1 MLSLRFL
8 PMPPN
13 GATVTG
19 MWAKLR
25 EMPAGDCSCFAI
37 SCIFSDN
44 SYLCRRHY
52 ENMEK
57 PDSDE
62 ENSLRETLIKFIDSH
77 FEHHAAPTCAQFHT
91 QLVRTG
97 GSCDSVSPNRVDSSC
112 PSYWPSSGNVEV
124 HGFYLFLSFFL
135 CFCFHSLIVFTVDLV
150 GCQSSARQHAARGCP
165 KLQNV
170 VQSLLFFCIFK
181 PPPPLFLLWTC
192 KGNPYTLQI
201 PLPQHSPRIQSSRV

>member
-1 MLSLRFL
+1 
-8 PMPPN
+8 MPPN

-25 EMPAGDCSCFAI
+25 AMPSGDCSCFAI
-37 SCIFSDN
+37 SCIFSGN

-91 QLVRTG
+91 QIVRTG

-124 HGFYLFLSFFL
+124 HGFYFFFFL

-150 GCQSSARQHAARGCP
+150 GCQSSARQHAARGCR

-170 VQSLLFFCIFK
+170 VQNPFFFA
-181 PPPPLFLLWTC
+181 F
-192 KGNPYTLQI
+192 
-201 PLPQHSPRIQSSRV
+201 